1 MPLQIV
7 RNDITKMKV
16 DAIVNAANSSLLG
29 GGGVDGCIHR
39 AAGPELLAECKTL
52 GGCETGSSKI
62 TKGYRL
68 PCKYVIHTV
77 GPRWRDGKHG
87 EQEKLVSCYRTSLAL
102 AKEHGCETVAFPLI
116 SSGIYGY
123 PKDQAL
129 KVAIDTISDFLLEN
143 DMTVYIVIFD
153 RKAYQISEKL
163 FSDIAAY
170 IDDTYVDAHTDS
182 RASQLRR
189 MQMLSEEAIC
199 GAPMAASTK
208 SLDDALSQIDES
220 FSEMLL
226 RKIDE
231 KGMTDAQCYKKANID
246 RKLFSK
252 IRSDRLYKPSKPT
265 ALAFAIALELPLD
278 ETKEMLMKAGFA
290 LSHSNKYDIIIEY
303 FIENGNYNVFEIN
316 EALFAFD
323 QSLLGAYSLKEMVE
337 NMNVKKTLG
346 IGIGAVIA
354 GLGAYKYFTGKEP
367 QKYSNKWFDTV
378 SDEVLK
384 TEREVVRKQ
393 FCSAGDDFSLAVR
406 LENLLRVFDSV
417 LSKRAWGDE
426 TPHGPGYH
434 REHGYNL
441 YKDD

>member
-7 RNDITKMKV
+7 RNDITKMEV

-52 GGCETGSSKI
+52 GGCETGSAKI

-68 PCKYVIHTV
+68 PCKYVIHAV

-87 EQEKLVSCYRTSLAL
+87 EREKLVSCYRTSLLL

-153 RKAYQISEKL
+153 RKAYQIGEKL

-170 IDDTYVDAHTDS
+170 IDDNYVDEHTDS
-182 RASQLRR
+182 RSEQSRR
-189 MQMLSEEAIC
+189 MQMLSDEPEEETFGAPL
-199 GAPMAASTK
+199 APMAASAKT
-208 SLDDALSQIDES
+208 LDDALSQIDES

-231 KGMTDAQCYKKANID
+231 KGMTDARCYKKANID

-252 IRSDRLYKPSKPT
+252 IRSDKLYKPSKPT

-278 ETKEMLMKAGFA
+278 ETKELLMKAGFA
-290 LSHSNKYDIIIEY
+290 LSHSNKVDIIIEY
-303 FIENGNYNVFEIN
+303 FIEHGNYNIFEIN

-323 QSLLGAYSLKEMVE
+323 QSLLGA
-337 NMNVKKTLG
+337 
-346 IGIGAVIA
+346 
-354 GLGAYKYFTGKEP
+354 
-367 QKYSNKWFDTV
+367 
-378 SDEVLK
+378 
-384 TEREVVRKQ
+384 
-393 FCSAGDDFSLAVR
+393 
-406 LENLLRVFDSV
+406 
-417 LSKRAWGDE
+417 
-426 TPHGPGYH
+426 
-434 REHGYNL
+434 
-441 YKDD
+441 